1 MDSKVKHSTIFL
13 EEDVVLVVFV
23 LDLVILTHPR
33 LKAKWHWAAFM
44 LGYLNGIFESK
55 ANSKERFSSV
65 FLFWASIAQHHH
77 QWARNLNKTPDS
89 IDTTK
94 KLVNQFHGF
103 FKKNILILMANIQS
117 IFFHVKLINFDFTS
131 YSGMTIF

>member
-1 MDSKVKHSTIFL
+1 MDSKVKHSIIFL
-13 EEDVVLVVFV
+13 EDVVLVVFV
-23 LDLVILTHPR
+23 LDMVILTHPR

-77 QWARNLNKTPDS
+77 HQWARNFKQKKTDS
-89 IDTTK
+89 RYQKTCQSISR
-94 KLVNQFHGF
+94 NF
-103 FKKNILILMANIQS
+103 FSILLILKAITKS
-117 IFFHVKLINFDFTS
+117 KIFFSREIDSSMK
-131 YSGMTIF
+131 IF